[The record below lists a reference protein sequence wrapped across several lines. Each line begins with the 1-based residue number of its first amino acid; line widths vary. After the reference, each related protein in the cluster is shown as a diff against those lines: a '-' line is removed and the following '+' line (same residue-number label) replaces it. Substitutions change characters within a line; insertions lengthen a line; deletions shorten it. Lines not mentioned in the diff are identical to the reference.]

1 MTEANPTP
9 AQLREHAG
17 ALRLHGLQAHWAE
30 VMGDPQQ
37 AQWVAQMLTWEAAER
52 DTLRQ
57 AALGK
62 TSPHSAKARLVV
74 TTVLLC
80 W

>member
-37 AQWVAQMLTWEAAER
+37 AQWVASTAAR
-52 DTLRQ
+52 WR
-57 AALGK
+57 
-62 TSPHSAKARLVV
+62 S
-74 TTVLLC
+74 
-80 W
+80 